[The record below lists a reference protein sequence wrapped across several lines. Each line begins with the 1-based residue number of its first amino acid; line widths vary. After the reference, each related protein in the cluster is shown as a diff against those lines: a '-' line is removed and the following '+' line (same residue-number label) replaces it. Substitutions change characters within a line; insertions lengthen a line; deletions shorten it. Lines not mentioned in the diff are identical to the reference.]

1 MLLFSS
7 AAACP
12 PGFIKHQDGCYSFK
26 ETPKTFTDARKQC
39 QSEGGDLASLIDD
52 RDVEFVTEQMI
63 LLGLTG
69 QFWIGYTDAKMDGM
83 TLGFHFTSMCISVVD
98 VDGEQSS
105 VENTSIYVW
114 NIVFVLQDVTCHKL
128 MHGSHVHV

>member
-1 MLLFSS
+1 M
-7 AAACP
+7 
-12 PGFIKHQDGCYSFK
+12 
-26 ETPKTFTDARKQC
+26 
-39 QSEGGDLASLIDD
+39 ASLIDD

-83 TLGFHFTSMCISVVD
+83 TLGFHFTSMCISVVH

-128 MHGSHVHV
+128 MHVSHVYV